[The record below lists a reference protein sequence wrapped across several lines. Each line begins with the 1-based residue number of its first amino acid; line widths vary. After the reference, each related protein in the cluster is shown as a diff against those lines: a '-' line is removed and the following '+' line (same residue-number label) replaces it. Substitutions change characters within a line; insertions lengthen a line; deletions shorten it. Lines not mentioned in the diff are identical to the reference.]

1 MIKSHDSDS
10 ETRCELSAW
19 GGLELCEP
27 IRVAIRKHI
36 LSICS
41 GN

>member
-27 IRVAIRKHI
+27 IRVAPPPPPFRWGW
-36 LSICS
+36 L
-41 GN
+41 